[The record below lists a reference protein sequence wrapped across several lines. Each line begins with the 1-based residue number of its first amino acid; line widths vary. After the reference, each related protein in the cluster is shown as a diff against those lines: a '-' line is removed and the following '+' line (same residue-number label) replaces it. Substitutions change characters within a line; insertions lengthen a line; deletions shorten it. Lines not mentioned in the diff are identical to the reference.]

1 MRPRDEPSLSSLS
14 SNARYLVPL
23 DGAKAPPVTLSTP
36 LNTLESGVAAAFAVD
51 GPLSGARPDMR
62 ERPGQRDM
70 ALAVARA
77 IETGESLAVEA
88 GTGVGKTFAYLV
100 PLLLSGQRALLS
112 TATQALQDQ
121 LFARDIPAVVAALG
135 VPVRVALLKG
145 RASYACLHRL
155 EQALHGPAA
164 KGHLRDPAVT
174 ANLTRLLQWAQRS
187 RRGDLAELDGL
198 DERSP
203 LRPLITSTR
212 ENCLGST
219 CPRRA
224 DCHVHRARDE
234 AMQADWVVINHHLFF
249 ADQLL
254 RETGV
259 PALLPAS
266 GVVVFDEA
274 HQLNDT
280 GIGFLGRSI
289 GSGSLRELANDLAH
303 QGPQWARGQ
312 RPWAHLALGLEQA
325 GKAFL
330 SMPRTASARAR
341 WPDAAPQG
349 VEPARWAEA
358 VAGLDR
364 ALAAAAQALHATAQ
378 ASAELERLFQRT
390 QVLRQLWHELATGQ
404 GEVQGVRWVEWG
416 DGRTWRVVRSPTDSS
431 ALFRTLLGPRD
442 RSWIFSSATLGS
454 EATLQWFTRGVGLD
468 GQPGL
473 RTLQVPS
480 AFDHA
485 VQASLY
491 VPEDLPDPGDE
502 AHTPALA
509 EAVARWASRLGGRTL
524 VLTTTL
530 RAADR
535 LAAHLTER
543 MAQGG
548 CAPLQVLAQGRGSR
562 RALLER
568 FRAASEASVLVASA
582 SFWEGVDLPGDALQ
596 LLVIDKL
603 PFPPPDDPLMQA
615 RARQLEA
622 RGLNAFTDGLLP
634 EAALALKQGA
644 GRLIRSESDRGVLVI
659 GDRRLIGRS
668 YGHRLLE
675 ALPAMR
681 RLESEAEMAEALD
694 ALALTRSSTRARPPI

>member
-1 MRPRDEPSLSSLS
+1 
-14 SNARYLVPL
+14 
-23 DGAKAPPVTLSTP
+23 
-36 LNTLESGVAAAFAVD
+36 
-51 GPLSGARPDMR
+51 MR
-62 ERPGQRDM
+62 ERPGQRAM

-77 IETGESLAVEA
+77 IEAGESLAVEA

-145 RASYACLHRL
+145 RASYVCLHRL
-155 EQALHGPAA
+155 EQALHGPASR
-164 KGHLRDPAVT
+164 GLRDPAVV
-174 ANLTRLLQWAQRS
+174 ADLSRLMQWAQHS
-187 RRGDLAELDGL
+187 RRGDLAEVEGM

-212 ENCLGST
+212 ENCLQST
-219 CPRRA
+219 CPRHA

-234 AMQADWVVINHHLFF
+234 ALRADWVVINHHLFF

-254 RETGV
+254 RETGEAAV
-259 PALLPAS
+259 LPAA

-274 HQLNDT
+274 HRLNDI
-280 GIGFLGRSI
+280 GIGFLARSI
-289 GSGSLRELANDLAH
+289 GSGPLREIANDLNVL
-303 QGPQWARGQ
+303 GPQWARGQ
-312 RPWAHLALGLEQA
+312 RPWAHLALSLEQA

-330 SMPRTASARAR
+330 TLSRAGPRRIR
-341 WPDAAPQG
+341 WSDAVPQG
-349 VEPARWAEA
+349 LDPERWADA
-358 VAGLDR
+358 VAGLEST
-364 ALAAAAQALHATAQ
+364 LAGVAQALHATAQ
-378 ASAELERLFQRT
+378 ASAELERLFQRV
-390 QVLRQLWHELATGQ
+390 QAMRRLWRELIAGPAGGQ
-404 GEVQGVRWVEWG
+404 NVRWVEWG
-416 DGRTWRVVRSPTDSS
+416 EGRSWRVVSSPTDS
-431 ALFRTLLGPRD
+431 AVLFRTLLGPDAPRQ
-442 RSWIFSSATLGS
+442 RSWIFSSATLG
-454 EATLQWFTRGVGLD
+454 EDETLRWFTRGLGLD
-468 GQPGL
+468 GQVDL
-473 RTLQVPS
+473 RKMQLPS

-491 VPEDLPDPGDE
+491 VPEDLPDPADE

-535 LAAHLTER
+535 LAAHLLGM
-543 MAQGG
+543 MAQGR
-548 CAPLQVLAQGRGSR
+548 CAHLQVLAQGRGSR

-568 FRAASEASVLVASA
+568 FRAAGEASVLVASA

-603 PFPPPDDPLMQA
+603 PFPPPDDPLTEA

-622 RGLNAFTDGLLP
+622 RGLNAFTEGLLP
-634 EAALALKQGA
+634 EAALALRQGA

-659 GDRRLIGRS
+659 GDRRLISRS
-668 YGHRLLE
+668 YGHQLLA
-675 ALPAMR
+675 ALPVMR
-681 RLESEAEMAEALD
+681 RLEDEAEMTQALD
-694 ALALTRSSTRARPPI
+694 ALVLTRASTRGCPPT